1 MCDVHQNNI
10 FICVELFKL
19 QNPLFL
25 YTLSM
30 ERFLTLTEMQ
40 KKEKETMRCIFS
52 IVEVYLEKLLLGLD
66 YVFKLSVD
74 KERFI
79 TYIYYN

>member
-1 MCDVHQNNI
+1 
-10 FICVELFKL
+10 
-19 QNPLFL
+19 
-25 YTLSM
+25 M

-40 KKEKETMRCIFS
+40 KKKKEKETMRCIFS
-52 IVEVYLEKLLLGLD
+52 IVEVYLEKLLLGLA